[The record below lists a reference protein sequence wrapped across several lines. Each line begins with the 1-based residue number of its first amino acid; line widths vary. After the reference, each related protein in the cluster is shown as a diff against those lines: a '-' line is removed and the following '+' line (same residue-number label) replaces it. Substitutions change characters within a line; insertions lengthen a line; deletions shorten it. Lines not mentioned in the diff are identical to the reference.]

1 LKKPRANEQKFKE
14 YAMNNWHVNVTFI
27 DTETDIE
34 GQLKLNFSDYIC
46 SDPFEVLNSLK
57 GDDSRTSESQV
68 RKAECHSV
76 RLHVVFFFCK
86 DSESS

>member
-1 LKKPRANEQKFKE
+1 
-14 YAMNNWHVNVTFI
+14 MNNWHVNVTFI

-57 GDDSRTSESQV
+57 GDDSRTSEPQV

-76 RLHVVFFFCK
+76 RLHVVFFFFAK
-86 DSESS
+86 TRKAVENRGYSR